1 MCIFCKIIAKEIPSS
16 IIYEDEKVI
25 AFLDISQATRG
36 HTLVVP
42 KEHFANIYSID
53 EETLSH
59 LIKVVQKLSVKLK
72 SKLDANGINVLN
84 NNELSAGQTIE
95 HLHFHIIPRYDEH
108 DGFSCHFTSN
118 EVDLKKLA
126 IIINQ

>member
-16 IIYEDEKVI
+16 IIYEDEKII

-36 HTLVVP
+36 HTLVVT
-42 KEHFANIYSID
+42 KEHFANIYSVD
-53 EETLSH
+53 EETLTH

-72 SKLDANGINVLN
+72 TKLDANGINILN

-95 HLHFHIIPRYDEH
+95 HLHFHIIPRYDEN

-118 EVDLKKLA
+118 EVDLKEIAK
-126 IIINQ
+126 IINQ

>member
-25 AFLDISQATRG
+25 AFLDISQTTRG

-42 KEHFANIYSID
+42 KEHFANIYSVD

-72 SKLDANGINVLN
+72 TKLDANGINILN

-95 HLHFHIIPRYDEH
+95 HLHFHIIPRYDDH

-126 IIINQ
+126 NIINQ

>member
-126 IIINQ
+126 AIINQ

>member
-42 KEHFANIYSID
+42 KEHFANIYSVD
-53 EETLSH
+53 EETLSY

-126 IIINQ
+126 TIINQ

>member
-25 AFLDISQATRG
+25 AFLDISQTTRG

-42 KEHFANIYSID
+42 KEHFANIYSVD
-53 EETLSH
+53 EETLNH

-95 HLHFHIIPRYDEH
+95 HLHFHIIPRYDDH

-126 IIINQ
+126 NIINQ

>member
-25 AFLDISQATRG
+25 AFLDISQTTRG
-36 HTLVVP
+36 HTLVVT
-42 KEHFANIYSID
+42 KEHFANIYSVD
-53 EETLSH
+53 EDTVNH

-95 HLHFHIIPRYDEH
+95 HLHFHIIPRYDDH

-126 IIINQ
+126 NIINQ

>member
-25 AFLDISQATRG
+25 AFLDISQTTRG

-42 KEHFANIYSID
+42 KEHFANIYSVD
-53 EETLSH
+53 EDTLNH

-95 HLHFHIIPRYDEH
+95 HLHFHIIPRYDDH

-126 IIINQ
+126 NIINQ

>member
-42 KEHFANIYSID
+42 KVHFANIYSVD
-53 EETLSH
+53 DETLSH
-59 LIKVVQKLSVKLK
+59 LIKVVQKLSVKIK
-72 SKLDANGINVLN
+72 TKLDANGINILN
-84 NNELSAGQTIE
+84 NNELSAGQTVE
-95 HLHFHIIPRYDEH
+95 HLHFHIIPRYDEN
-108 DGFSCHFTSN
+108 DGFSCHFANN
-118 EVDLKKLA
+118 EVDLKEIAK
-126 IIINQ
+126 IINQ